1 MKQNRS
7 KRESLGFQVAN
18 VFTNAKKDLTTNAV
32 TTVYTVPASTTG
44 IVKSIIV
51 SEDSGNA
58 DSITLTLTDA
68 SANVFSLFKTKA
80 ISANQTVE
88 LLSSPIVLQES
99 EIIKATA
106 ATGNRLH
113 IVLSVLQINRE

>member
-1 MKQNRS
+1 M
-7 KRESLGFQVAN
+7 AN
-18 VFTNAKKDLTTNAV
+18 LYKNAKLDLSTTNL
-32 TTVYTVPASTTG
+32 TNIITSPTNSTI
-44 IVKSIIV
+44 IVKSILV

-68 SANVFSLFKTKA
+68 SSNVFSLYKTKA
-80 ISANQTVE
+80 VSANETIE
-88 LLSSPIVLQES
+88 LLSQPIVLQES
-99 EIIKATA
+99 EAIKATA

>member
-1 MKQNRS
+1 
-7 KRESLGFQVAN
+7 VAN
-18 VFTNAKKDLTTNAV
+18 VFTNAKKDLTTNSV

-44 IVKSIIV
+44 IIKSIIV

-80 ISANQTVE
+80 ISANETIE

>member
-1 MKQNRS
+1 M
-7 KRESLGFQVAN
+7 AN
-18 VFTNAKKDLTTNAV
+18 VFTNAKKDLTTNSV

-44 IVKSIIV
+44 IIKSIIV

>member
-1 MKQNRS
+1 M
-7 KRESLGFQVAN
+7 AN
-18 VFTNAKKDLTTNAV
+18 VFTNAKKDLTTNSV

-80 ISANQTVE
+80 ISANETIE

-113 IVLSVLQINRE
+113 ILLSVLQINRE

>member
-1 MKQNRS
+1 M
-7 KRESLGFQVAN
+7 AN
-18 VFTNAKKDLTTNAV
+18 VFTNAKKDLTTNSV

-44 IVKSIIV
+44 IIKSIIV

-80 ISANQTVE
+80 ISANETIE

-113 IVLSVLQINRE
+113 ILLSVLQINRE

>member
-1 MKQNRS
+1 M
-7 KRESLGFQVAN
+7 AN

-80 ISANQTVE
+80 ISANHTVE

>member
-1 MKQNRS
+1 M
-7 KRESLGFQVAN
+7 AN
-18 VFTNAKKDLTTNAV
+18 VFTNAKTDLSSNSE

-44 IVKSIIV
+44 IVKSILV

-58 DSITLTLTDA
+58 DTITLTLTDA
-68 SANVFSLFKTKA
+68 SSNVFSLYKTKA
-80 ISANQTVE
+80 VSANETIE
-88 LLSSPIVLQES
+88 LLSQPIVLQES
-99 EIIKATA
+99 EVLKATA

>member
-1 MKQNRS
+1 M
-7 KRESLGFQVAN
+7 AN
-18 VFTNAKKDLTTNAV
+18 VFTNAKKDLTTNGV
-32 TTVYTVPASTTG
+32 TTLYTVPASTTG
-44 IVKSIIV
+44 IVKSILV

-106 ATGNRLH
+106 GTGNRLH

>member
-1 MKQNRS
+1 M
-7 KRESLGFQVAN
+7 AN
-18 VFTNAKKDLTTNAV
+18 VFTNAKKDLTTNSETV
-32 TTVYTVPASTTG
+32 VYTVPASTTG
-44 IVKSIIV
+44 IIKSILV

-58 DSITLTLTDA
+58 DTITLTLTDA

-113 IVLSVLQINRE
+113 IMLSVLQINRE

>member
-1 MKQNRS
+1 
-7 KRESLGFQVAN
+7 VAN
-18 VFTNAKKDLTTNAV
+18 VFTNAKKDLTTNSV

-44 IVKSIIV
+44 ILKSIIV

-80 ISANQTVE
+80 ISANETIE

>member
-1 MKQNRS
+1 M
-7 KRESLGFQVAN
+7 AN
-18 VFTNAKKDLTTNAV
+18 VFTNAKKDLTTNTV